1 MEVLRGTVLDLRR
14 KIFELIPSEGAVTKI
29 EFEGP
34 RIAIYTKNPDVFLSN
49 EEKLI
54 KDIVKTVKKRIVI
67 RADSSVRLPPPAAEQ
82 EIKRIVPAEAGIR
95 KIYFNEELGEVEI
108 EAEKPGYV
116 IGKSGETRREI
127 FRRTGWH
134 PRILRAPAIQSP
146 TISEVRE
153 LLRAHAEERLQLMRQ
168 TGERIFRVKLFEN
181 NYVRILGLGGFQEV
195 GRSAILV
202 QTPESRILLDAGV
215 KPTSNGDEYP
225 FFEAPEFDLDKLD
238 AVVITHSHLDHCGS
252 LPYLFKYG
260 YRGPVYMTEPT
271 LYLSKLVQEDYLR
284 VARREGRSLPYSEKD
299 IATSILHTY
308 TLSYGEVTDI
318 APDVKLTFYRSGH
331 ILGGAIAHLHIGE
344 GLVNI
349 VYTGDFKFEHSLML
363 DAADFRFPRLE
374 VLIMEATYSGKD
386 DVLPGRDE
394 AVKQLTSIV
403 DETIKRNGIVLVP
416 VLAVGRAQE
425 VLLSLRMAMEQ
436 GQLPQV
442 PIFIEGMI
450 DEVNAI
456 HTVFPEYLNATVSEM
471 VFRKTN
477 PFTAP
482 NVHIMKGEERE
493 EVIESRPCVILAT
506 SGMLTGGPVMEYLK
520 LLAEDE
526 RSSLVFVSY
535 QIEGTL
541 GRKVLQGLKEISF
554 VDSKGRVELREL
566 RMQVYRVEG
575 FSGHSDRRELLSYLR
590 RVTPTPKKVILNH
603 GERSKIRAFAKSLE
617 RIFPTVEIYAPE
629 NLESVRA
636 V

>member
-14 KIFELIPSEGAVTKI
+14 KIFELIPPEGAVTKI

-34 RIAIYTKNPDVFLSN
+34 RIAIYTKNPGVFLSE

-54 KDIVKTVKKRIVI
+54 KDIVKTIKKRIVV
-67 RADSSVRLPPPAAEQ
+67 RADSSARLPPSVTEQ
-82 EIKRIVPAEAGIR
+82 EIRRIVPAEAGIKR
-95 KIYFNEELGEVEI
+95 IHFNEELGEVEI

-181 NYVRILGLGGFQEV
+181 NYVRILGLGSFQEV

-202 QTPESRILLDAGV
+202 QTPESQILLDAGV

-225 FFEAPEFDLDKLD
+225 LFEAPEFDLDKLD
-238 AVVITHSHLDHCGS
+238 AVIITHSHLDHCGS

-271 LYLSKLVQEDYLR
+271 LYLTKLVQEDYLR
-284 VARREGRSLPYSEKD
+284 VARKEGRPLPYSEKD

-363 DAADFRFPRLE
+363 DAADFKFPRLE

-394 AVKQLTSIV
+394 AVKQLIDIV
-403 DETIKRNGIVLVP
+403 DETIKRNGVVLVP

-425 VLLSLRMAMEQ
+425 VLLSLRIAMER

-471 VFRKTN
+471 IYRKTN

-482 NVHIMKGEERE
+482 NVHILKGEERE

-554 VDSKGRVELREL
+554 IDSKGRVELREL
-566 RMQVYRVEG
+566 RMQVHRVEG
-575 FSGHSDRRELLSYLR
+575 FSGHSDRRELLSYLK
-590 RVTPTPKKVILNH
+590 RVAPTPKKVILNH
-603 GERSKIRAFAKSLE
+603 GEKSKIRAFAKSLE
-617 RIFPTVEIYAPE
+617 RMFPTVEIYVPE

-636 V
+636 I